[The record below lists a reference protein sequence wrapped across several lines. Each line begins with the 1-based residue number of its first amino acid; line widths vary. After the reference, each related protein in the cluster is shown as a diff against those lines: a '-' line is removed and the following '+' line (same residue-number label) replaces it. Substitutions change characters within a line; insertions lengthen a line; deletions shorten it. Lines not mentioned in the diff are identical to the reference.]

1 MNQYELNRRSRR
13 DVLKGLVLSSDLG
26 LKGIRFYDDDFQLI
40 RHLNQ
45 CQLDLIEDIKI
56 LRD

>member
-45 CQLDLIEDIKI
+45 YRLDLIEYIKR
-56 LRD
+56 L

>member
-1 MNQYELNRRSRR
+1 MNRCELNRRSRR
-13 DVLKGLVLSSDLG
+13 DVLKGLVLRSDLG
-26 LKGIRFYDDDFQLI
+26 LNGNGFYDDDFQLI